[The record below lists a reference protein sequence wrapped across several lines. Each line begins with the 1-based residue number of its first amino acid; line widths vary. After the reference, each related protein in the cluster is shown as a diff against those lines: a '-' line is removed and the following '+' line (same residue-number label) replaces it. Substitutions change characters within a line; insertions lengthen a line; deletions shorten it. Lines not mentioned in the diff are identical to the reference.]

1 MGDTGAIRSV
11 LVVDDD
17 ERVISSLTRVLRYQ
31 CAVAT
36 ARDPE
41 EALASARR
49 MQPDLAVVDLQL
61 GAHSGLELLRAIKA
75 ELPTT
80 RTVLLSG
87 YLSVDTTVAAV
98 RAGADLVLSKPVR
111 ALELL
116 RRVEQR
122 GTRVEENVAIRTPTL
137 AEAVS
142 QHIAR
147 VMSDCGGNV
156 SEAAR
161 RLGIY
166 RSSLQRKLRKLTPL
180 T

>member
-1 MGDTGAIRSV
+1 MGDAIRSV

-17 ERVISSLTRVLRYQ
+17 ERIVSSLARGLRPH
-31 CAVAT
+31 CEVAT
-36 ARDPE
+36 ACAPE
-41 EALASARR
+41 EALESARR
-49 MQPDLAVVDLQL
+49 LHPELVVVDLQL
-61 GAHSGLELLRAIKA
+61 GVHSGLELLRELKT
-75 ELPTT
+75 ELPSA
-80 RTVLLSG
+80 RAVLLSG

-98 RAGADLVLSKPVR
+98 RAGADLVLSKPIR

-116 RRVEQR
+116 RRAREDAAMTEQ
-122 GTRVEENVAIRTPTL
+122 TPVRTPTL

>member
-17 ERVISSLTRVLRYQ
+17 ERVVSTLARSLRHH

-36 ARDPE
+36 ARAPA
-41 EALASARR
+41 EAIAIAQQ
-49 MQPDLAVVDLQL
+49 MKPDLVVVDLQL
-61 GAHSGLELLRAIKA
+61 GEHSGLELLRTIKS
-75 ELPTT
+75 ELPTA

-98 RAGADLVLSKPVR
+98 RAGADLVLAKPVR
-111 ALELL
+111 AMELL
-116 RRVEQR
+116 RRAEL
-122 GTRVEENVAIRTPTL
+122 RVANGDEPITIRTPTL

-142 QHIAR
+142 QHISR